1 MQKLLFD
8 LRFVL
13 RQLSKSPGFSITA
26 VLMLAFGIGATTAI
40 FSIVEGVLLRPL
52 PFPESSRLMVLADR
66 LQGVNVGGGNG
77 SNEVGVTVPDILAYT
92 RETHTFT
99 ALGGY
104 QYSGYELS
112 GNGEPAQVNAA
123 RMTAG
128 VFPALGVAPLLG
140 RVFTAD
146 EDEHSQQVTVLS
158 YAAWVNRFHADA
170 KILGTKILLDRKPY
184 VVIGVMPRNFEFPLS
199 AGQLNRQ
206 ELWVPMSFNA
216 QELAPVAAANWSY
229 QMVGRLK
236 PGLTAQQAQGDAE
249 RVAQEIMRN
258 YPAMMA
264 NLHISALVRPQ
275 QEETIE
281 QARPLLRTL
290 FFAVAVV
297 LLIACVNLAGL
308 MLVRAIRRQREIA
321 VRMALGAQSGA
332 LLRQTILESL
342 VLSVSGGGLGLTLA
356 AIALRAGKSL
366 LPESL
371 PRISEINLN
380 WDVVGF
386 ALLLAIVTGLVCG
399 LVPAFAA
406 LRTNVNA
413 HLKEGGRS
421 GTEGG
426 GHARL
431 RSALVIAE
439 IAIALVLLSASG
451 LLLRSFEKMRS
462 VDLGFRP
469 DHVTMASYGL
479 PQKQYAKQS
488 QIDAFNR
495 ELLQRLNQLPG
506 VKSTALTSMIPG
518 GFNGNNQTFV
528 VEGYVPPKGADMNLA
543 TSWQVMGDVFPTLGI
558 PLLRGRFFTDDD
570 RAGKQL
576 VLIVNHKLAQHYW
589 PGQDPIGKRLRIG
602 TPEMQTPWLTV
613 VGEVADVKLTSPD
626 DPSKEQYFS
635 PVDQAEESIGS
646 LASPGDLNG
655 NFGYIA
661 LRSSL
666 PPEQMENA
674 LRAAVRSI
682 DPLLPLTHV
691 QTLDQA
697 VSDSEAPRRFNT
709 ILISSFAFAAVLLA
723 VLGIYSVIA
732 FSAASRVQEMA
743 IRMALGSQRGAI
755 MGLIVRSG
763 AKLALVGCVL
773 GVGGAVAVSGLL
785 RSLLFGV
792 SPFDPLVLAL
802 AAIGVLLLTVAAS
815 ALPALRAASIDP
827 MRALRGQ

>member
-1 MQKLLFD
+1 MQKVLFD
-8 LRFVL
+8 VRFVI
-13 RQLSKSPGFSITA
+13 RQLLKSPGFTATA

-52 PFPESSRLMVLADR
+52 PFPEPDRVMVLADR
-66 LQGVNVGGGNG
+66 LAGVNVTGNG
-77 SNEVGVTVPDILAYT
+77 EVGVTVPDIRAYT
-92 RETHTFT
+92 RETHSFT

-104 QYSGYELS
+104 QYAGYELS
-112 GNGEPAQVNAA
+112 GKGEPAQVNAA

-128 VFPALGVAPLLG
+128 VFPALGVAPQLG

-146 EDEHSQQVTVLS
+146 EDEHSQQVTLLS
-158 YAAWVNRFHADA
+158 YGTWVSRFHSDPQV
-170 KILGTKILLDRKPY
+170 LGTKILLDRKPF
-184 VVIGVMPRNFEFPLS
+184 VVIGVMPRNFEFPLVT
-199 AGQLNRQ
+199 GQINRT
-206 ELWVPMSFNA
+206 ELWVPMSFTP
-216 QELAPVAAANWSY
+216 QELMPQAGANWSY

-236 PGLTAQQAQGDAE
+236 PGLTAQQAQSDAE

-264 NLHISALVRPQ
+264 NLHISAVVRPQ

-281 QARPLLRTL
+281 QARPLVRTL

-321 VRMALGAQSGA
+321 VRMALGAQAGA

-342 VLSVSGGGLGLTLA
+342 VLSGTGGVLGLIFA

-371 PRISEINLN
+371 PRISEIGLN
-380 WDVVGF
+380 WYVVGF
-386 ALLLAIVTGLVCG
+386 ALFLALVTGLLCG
-399 LVPAFAA
+399 LAPAFAA
-406 LRTNVNA
+406 LRTDVNR

-431 RSALVIAE
+431 RSTLVIAE

-469 DHVTMASYGL
+469 EHVTMASYSL

-488 QIDAFNR
+488 QVDTFNR
-495 ELLQRLNQLPG
+495 DLLQRLNQLPG
-506 VKSTALTSMIPG
+506 VTASGLTSLIPAG
-518 GFNGNNQTFV
+518 GNNNNQTFV
-528 VEGYVPPKGADMNLA
+528 VDGYVPPKGADMNLA
-543 TSWQVMGDVFPTLGI
+543 TSWQVIGNVFPTMGI
-558 PLLRGRFFTDDD
+558 SLLKGRYFTEDD

-576 VLIVNHKLAQHYW
+576 VLIVNHKLAEHYW
-589 PGQDPIGKRLRIG
+589 PGQDPIGKRIRIG
-602 TPEMQTPWLTV
+602 TPEMQTPWMTV

-626 DPSKEQYFS
+626 DPTKPQYFT
-635 PVDQAEESIGS
+635 PVAQLEDDIGS
-646 LASPGDLNG
+646 LASPDDLNG
-655 NFGYIA
+655 NGGYIV
-661 LRSSL
+661 LRSAL
-666 PPEQMENA
+666 PAEQMENA
-674 LRAAVRSI
+674 LRATVRSL
-682 DPLLPLTHV
+682 DPLLPLTQV
-691 QTLDQA
+691 QTLERA

-709 ILISSFAFAAVLLA
+709 VLISSFAFAAVLLA
-723 VLGIYSVIA
+723 ILGIYSVIA
-732 FSAASRVQEMA
+732 FSVASRVQEMA

-755 MGLIVRSG
+755 VRLILESG
-763 AKLALVGCVL
+763 AKLAAIGSVL
-773 GVGGAVAVSGLL
+773 GLGGALAASSLL

-792 SPFDPLVLAL
+792 SPFDPLVLTL
-802 AAIGVLLLTVAAS
+802 SVIGVLLLAIVAS
-815 ALPALRAASIDP
+815 SLPALRAASINP
-827 MRALRGQ
+827 MQALRGE